1 MLLLYNKNEL
11 ALPLPTTQNNDI
23 ENESNNN
30 FEENN
35 KNESGK
41 KFMLKYSGS
50 TYTFKNCSSEGNNHI
65 QKSFSP
71 NKL

>member
-11 ALPLPTTQNNDI
+11 ALSLPTTQNNDI

-65 QKSFSP
+65 QKSLSP

>member
-30 FEENN
+30 YEENN
-35 KNESGK
+35 KNTSGK
-41 KFMLKYSGS
+41 KYMLKYSGS
-50 TYTFKNCSSEGNNHI
+50 TYTFKNGPSERNTYIKKN
-65 QKSFSP
+65 FSP
-71 NKL
+71 N

>member
-30 FEENN
+30 YEENN
-35 KNESGK
+35 KNTSGK
-41 KFMLKYSGS
+41 KYMLKYSGS
-50 TYTFKNCSSEGNNHI
+50 TYTFKNCPSEGNTHI
-65 QKSFSP
+65 QKNFSP
-71 NKL
+71 NK